1 MVVNKKRK
9 LSILTA
15 MIVLSLSIWGLF
27 SMFKNTDPADSAPRT
42 IKISTGETV
51 KSFIEQNDLQ
61 IGPWVQKGYVVDADD
76 IADISP
82 IIFDDNWIKL
92 EVEDGAQS
100 FELPPGRTL
109 FISQT
114 AGLIDGIAFRPFA
127 KAKPLSEMQAFITK
141 LLGTLEAKGWQPT
154 SKIKIPSMPDD
165 FDLGGKSLFAD
176 LESASGNTL
185 QMQLQ
190 DYGAA
195 PKQESYIIAPSTNGG
210 SNGPSHTYVLL
221 ITIDKLKVSRT
232 YADLILPRRIFVF
245 GDPSKRLPLRYWIDD
260 PDWTPEK
267 AGMVPTT
274 PEERANV
281 ESSKWKMPPK

>member
-1 MVVNKKRK
+1 MVVNIKVI
-9 LSILTA
+9 LSILTG
-15 MIVLSLSIWGLF
+15 MIVLSISTWGIF

-42 IKISTGETV
+42 IRISTGETV
-51 KSFIEQNDLQ
+51 RKFIEQNELQ
-61 IGPWVQKGYVVDADD
+61 IGPWVQKGYVVDADK

-109 FISQT
+109 FITQR
-114 AGLIDGIAFRPFA
+114 AGLIEGIAFRPFA
-127 KAKPLSEMQAFITK
+127 KVNSLSEMQGFITQ

-154 SKIKIPSMPDD
+154 SKIKIPSTPDD

-176 LESASGNTL
+176 LQSASGNTL

-190 DYGAA
+190 DYGSA
-195 PKQESYIIAPSTNGG
+195 PKQESYIVAPSTNGG
-210 SNGPSHTYVLL
+210 PSGPSHTYVLL
-221 ITIDKLKVSRT
+221 ITIDKSEASRT
-232 YADLILPRRIFVF
+232 YEDLILPRRIFVF

-267 AGMVPTT
+267 AGMVSTS